1 MADITKARVPV
12 EIAQAEAAAKIAKSQ
27 APVQIA
33 EAEAAA
39 EIVKT
44 IAKAETEAQ
53 LIDAA
58 MTVTAIGILAENN

>member
-1 MADITKARVPV
+1 MSIAEAAALADITKARVPV
-12 EIAQAEAAAKIAKSQ
+12 EIAQ
-27 APVQIA
+27 
-33 EAEAAA
+33 AEAAA

>member
-1 MADITKARVPV
+1 L
-12 EIAQAEAAAKIAKSQ
+12 S
-27 APVQIA
+27 IA

-58 MTVTAIGILAENN
+58 MTVIAIRILAENN